1 MKPKIQ
7 LYAILASLIFLSSA
21 CNYLF
26 DERVNGNGHII
37 TQQRSINGVN
47 TIKAIGNFDV
57 LVEQDLP
64 ENISIVADDNVIP
77 YILTNVIGNGTLEIK
92 AKEHY
97 RLNATQPIRIKVKL
111 ENLEGVY
118 IIGSGSIT
126 GNGKFSGAKELHT
139 EIAGSGKI
147 KLTVNTPSVT
157 SKIAGMGT
165 ISVDGETKDETISI
179 AGSGTIKCGDL
190 KAENVNVKIAG
201 SGSVNVFAE
210 NKLDIHIAGSGSVN
224 YSGNA
229 TVTQHIAGAGNIR
242 KID

>member
-7 LYAILASLIFLSSA
+7 LYVIFASLIFLSSA

-26 DERVNGNGHII
+26 VERINGNGHII
-37 TQQRSINGVN
+37 SQQRTINGVN
-47 TIKAIGNFDV
+47 AIKAMGDFDV

-64 ENISIVADDNVIP
+64 ENLSIVADDNVIP
-77 YILTNVIGNGTLEIK
+77 YILTNVSGNGTLEIK

-97 RLNATQPIRIKVKL
+97 RLNATQPIQIRVKL
-111 ENLEGVY
+111 ENLEGAY

-165 ISVDGETKDETISI
+165 ISLDGETKDETISI
-179 AGSGTIKCGDL
+179 AGSGTIKCADL

-201 SGSVNVFAE
+201 SGTVNVFAE
-210 NKLDIHIAGSGSVN
+210 NKLNIHIAGSGSVN

-229 TVTQHIAGAGNIR
+229 AVTQNVAGSGNIR
-242 KID
+242 KIN

>member
-7 LYAILASLIFLSSA
+7 LYVILASLIFLSSA

-26 DERVNGNGHII
+26 DERINGNGHIA
-37 TQQRSINGVN
+37 TQQRTINGVN
-47 TIKAIGNFDV
+47 VIKAMGDFNVVI
-57 LVEQDLP
+57 EQDLP
-64 ENISIVADDNVIP
+64 ESLSIEADDNIIP
-77 YILTNVIGNGTLEIK
+77 YILTNVTGNGTLEIK

-97 RLNATQPIRIKVKL
+97 RLNATEPIRIRVKL

-147 KLTVNTPSVT
+147 KLSVNTPSVT

-165 ISVDGETKDETISI
+165 ISLDGETKDETISI
-179 AGSGTIKCGDL
+179 AGSGTIKCADL

-210 NKLDIHIAGSGSVN
+210 NKLDVHIAGSGSVN

-229 TVTQHIAGAGNIR
+229 TVTQNVAGSGNIR
-242 KID
+242 KTD